1 MRDEEVLAEIED
13 FIEGFNQPTYRGMR
27 INGVR
32 VPRGHPAMDGLAIRG
47 LMRSGFTEPLRQAHT
62 APEAHWDSSQVRRPV
77 FATAMADRY
86 ISSSLRLATIAPILN
101 DHGASS
107 S

>member
-1 MRDEEVLAEIED
+1 MGSEL
-13 FIEGFNQPTYRGMR
+13 
-27 INGVR
+27 
-32 VPRGHPAMDGLAIRG
+32 PRGHPAMDGLAIRG
-47 LMRSGFTEPLRQAHT
+47 LMRSGFTEPLRQAHS
-62 APEAHWDSSQVRRPV
+62 APEAHWDSSQFRRPV

-107 S
+107 I